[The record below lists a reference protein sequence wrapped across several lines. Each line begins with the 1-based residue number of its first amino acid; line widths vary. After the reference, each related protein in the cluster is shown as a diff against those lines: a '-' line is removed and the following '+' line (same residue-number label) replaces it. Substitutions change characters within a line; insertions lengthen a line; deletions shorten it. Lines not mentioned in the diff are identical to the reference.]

1 MRVHVIEDL
10 CPPPRSTFFAAN
22 GRRRSNKPSKQGRDI
37 DGISNR
43 GEATAA
49 KPPREKQFYICR
61 VLQMGPAVGAR
72 AVIGMTTRRPKSGIL
87 KLLALNDRKGK
98 GATAIEPE
106 VALLMANLA
115 KASGLVRFQ
124 TYDKILKRAFQ
135 RHSNVERMLACCNAR
150 HTTRQVS

>member
-1 MRVHVIEDL
+1 MRVHIIEDI
-10 CPPPRSTFFAAN
+10 CPPAMPTFFAAN
-22 GRRRSNKPSKQGRDI
+22 GRKRSKRGRDI
-37 DGISNR
+37 DGISYLE
-43 GEATAA
+43 GTTAA

-72 AVIGMTTRRPKSGIL
+72 AVIGMTARRPKSGIL

-106 VALLMANLA
+106 VALLMVNLA

-124 TYDKILKRAFQ
+124 TYDKILSRTFQ
-135 RHSNVERMLACCNAR
+135 RHSYVKRMLAFCNAHR
-150 HTTRQVS
+150 ETRQVL